1 MTKSK
6 PMISIIIPAYNEEG
20 FIENTL
26 RQLNTLRDEADFE
39 IIVSDGGST
48 DNTVERA
55 IPYAKIIH
63 SPKGKA
69 IQLNNAANYASGDIL
84 LFVHAD
90 MFVPHGA
97 LRAIIE
103 KINEQGFDGGGF
115 SNIFSDNNK
124 KIKMLGRIM
133 NLRFSNK
140 SQAERKIFYGDNGIF
155 VNKEVFQKMG
165 GFKYV
170 PIMEDYDFSIRMLS
184 RYKVCLIK
192 EPRIIVDARR
202 HVKDGFL
209 KTRIKWVLI
218 KRLFLLGVSPKWLN
232 DWYKDIR

>member
-1 MTKSK
+1 
-6 PMISIIIPAYNEEG
+6 MISILIPAYNEED

-39 IIVSDGGST
+39 IIVSDGEST
-48 DNTVERA
+48 DNTVQQA
-55 IPYAKIIH
+55 TPYATIIH

-69 IQLNNAANYASGDIL
+69 TQLNNAANYANGDIL
-84 LFVHAD
+84 FFVHAD
-90 MFVPHGA
+90 MFVPQGA
-97 LRAIIE
+97 LKAIVE

-140 SQAERKIFYGDNGIF
+140 TQAERKIFYGDNGIF
-155 VNKEVFQKMG
+155 VNKKVFKKIG
-165 GFKYV
+165 GFKDV

-184 RYKVCLIK
+184 KYKVCLIK

-202 HVKDGFL
+202 HIQDGFV
-209 KTRIKWVLI
+209 KTRIKWMVI